1 MTDILQPNREIALER
16 FIATMQQRVQTYL
29 NARNDSLEQFD
40 HLRHVAD
47 RARWLYFSELQ
58 RQGDKRSINRYES
71 AIIDACVLTHDFGK
85 WVPRDHLRN
94 LIPSAL
100 APRQALFD
108 QLGFTPFQAEVFLLA
123 TQRRLALPKDGYT
136 TEYDA
141 AHHLVSAFCI
151 VADRDLGFAHLP
163 EDDQQRLINMIIG
176 HHFGGYFKERLLNL
190 ALRDDAITGGM
201 ISDLTRP
208 ERIVG
213 DTLACA
219 FHDADLSDL
228 LYVGNLERR
237 PNREDILHVG
247 GLVKILLINLNNIIF
262 AVPDSPA
269 DVLGCIS
276 SCQFTVNNV
285 CQEFITPTAIEMG
298 VEWRAGAGR
307 FLNRLKER
315 ESIRS
320 LTQALGTSDLSV
332 AERLN
337 AVRLQAYWRARDFI
351 NVAQFVR

>member
-1 MTDILQPNREIALER
+1 MTDILLLNREVLLER

-71 AIIDACVLTHDFGK
+71 ALIDACVLSHDFGK
-85 WVPRDHLRN
+85 WVPRDYLRA
-94 LIPSAL
+94 LIPADE
-100 APRQALFD
+100 AARATLFAR
-108 QLGFTPFQAEVFLLA
+108 LGFTPCQVDVFMLA

-141 AHHLVSAFCI
+141 AHHLVSAFCV
-151 VADRDLGFAHLP
+151 VADQDLGFGLLAD
-163 EDDQQRLINMIIG
+163 DDQHRLVNMILG

-190 ALRDDAITGGM
+190 ALRDDTITGGM

-208 ERIVG
+208 ERILG
-213 DTLACA
+213 DTLACS

-262 AVPDSPA
+262 AVPDAPP
-269 DVLGCIS
+269 DVLGCII

-285 CQEFITPTAIEMG
+285 CQEFITPTAIQMG
-298 VEWRAGAGR
+298 MDWRVGAGR
-307 FLNRLKER
+307 FLNRIKER
-315 ESIRS
+315 DSIRS
-320 LTQALGTSDLSV
+320 FTQALGTPEQPML
-332 AERLN
+332 ERLK

-351 NVAQFVR
+351 NLSQFSR